1 MKTSP
6 TKKGYPYEGKRGLQ
20 DTKKTDPKKKVSPY
34 YNQNTKHK
42 GRPIRNT
49 PDFQWNT

>member
-1 MKTSP
+1 MKV
-6 TKKGYPYEGKRGLQ
+6 KEVY
-20 DTKKTDPKKKVSPY
+20 KTPRRLNQKKKVSPY